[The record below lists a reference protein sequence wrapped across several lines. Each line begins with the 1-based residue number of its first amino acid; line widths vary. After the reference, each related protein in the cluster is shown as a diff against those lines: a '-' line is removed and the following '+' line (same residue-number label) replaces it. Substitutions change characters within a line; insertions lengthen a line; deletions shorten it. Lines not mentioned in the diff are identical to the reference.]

1 MPHTFTGDFRRFFGR
16 GLGILLPS
24 ILTLWILWQALVF
37 VYNNVAEPI
46 NRGVRTSVIYIAP
59 QFFDEGDPPEW
70 FRVTEDQ
77 VRARLDQAG
86 DLPTGEGERA
96 GVIARE
102 SPRVTREIRRDRL
115 RQFWKAHWYLE
126 VTGFFVAIVLIYLS
140 GVLLGNYLGRQIYGR
155 LEKLISRIP
164 GFKQIYPHVKQV
176 VDLIL
181 GDRKMA
187 FSKVVLVEYP
197 SAGIWTVG
205 FLTGDS
211 MRQIDKLAGDAVVS
225 VFIPTSPTPFTGF
238 TINVPASQAKPMDLT
253 IEEALRFVI
262 TAGVLTPERQAEAD
276 AAAPAASLAPATA
289 ATAAAGEEKS
299 GASEAARAHS
309 KTDGSRPGDGSPA

>member
-1 MPHTFTGDFRRFFGR
+1 MSHTFTGDFRRFFGR

-46 NRGVRTSVIYIAP
+46 NRGVRTAVVYVAP
-59 QFFDEGDPPEW
+59 QFFDEANPPEW
-70 FRVTEDQ
+70 FRVTDDQ
-77 VRARLDQAG
+77 IRARLDQTG
-86 DLPTGEGERA
+86 DLPSDAEEQAAVLERETP
-96 GVIARE
+96 G
-102 SPRVTREIRRDRL
+102 VTRDIRRDRL
-115 RQFWKAHWYLE
+115 RSFWSSHWYLE
-126 VTGFFVAIVLIYLS
+126 VTGFVVAILLIYLA

-164 GFKQIYPHVKQV
+164 GFKQVYPHVKQV

-197 SAGIWTVG
+197 SAGIWTIG
-205 FLTGDS
+205 FLTGNS
-211 MRQIDKLAGDAVVS
+211 IREIDKIAADTVVS

-238 TINVPASQAKPMDLT
+238 TINVPAGKAKPMDLT

-262 TAGVLTPERQAEAD
+262 TAGVLTPERQAGAG
-276 AAAPAASLAPATA
+276 PVP
-289 ATAAAGEEKS
+289 AGELRSATGSETGS
-299 GASEAARAHS
+299 GSVP
-309 KTDGSRPGDGSPA
+309 DGGAGGDSTPSGDRPA